1 MLLLLFL
8 RTLCRRKTTWVITI
22 FVPKHS
28 VRQRPYICQTRHF
41 VYNNTFTYYNMNAYT
56 ACTVFCIHL
65 LMWLVSLYSNLIME
79 SLQSISRCCNLVD
92 KGINSCTTNKK
103 TNNIKAMKLVVE
115 HNSPS
120 HGISQRKN
128 SHNGYHAV
136 STCTLLCINHFL
148 CQNWSEH
155 KQATIKPS
163 YFYFAN

>member
-28 VRQRPYICQTRHF
+28 VRQRPYICQTRHL
-41 VYNNTFTYYNMNAYT
+41 VYNSTFTYYNMNAYT
-56 ACTVFCIHL
+56 ACTVF
-65 LMWLVSLYSNLIME
+65 LYTFTYVTSIIVFLIME
-79 SLQSISRCCNLVD
+79 SLQSISRCCNLID
-92 KGINSCTTNKK
+92 KRINSCTTSKK

-136 STCTLLCINHFL
+136 STLLCINHFL
-148 CQNWSEH
+148 CQN
-155 KQATIKPS
+155 
-163 YFYFAN
+163 